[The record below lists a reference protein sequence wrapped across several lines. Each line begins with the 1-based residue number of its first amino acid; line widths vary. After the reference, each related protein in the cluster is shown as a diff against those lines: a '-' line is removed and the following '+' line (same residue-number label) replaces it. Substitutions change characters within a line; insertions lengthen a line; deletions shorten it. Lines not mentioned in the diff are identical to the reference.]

1 MPDTVALP
9 GQSQITVT
17 PLSDAGG
24 AEISGIDLRQPI
36 DGATAD
42 ALRQAWLDNKVLVIR
57 NQEITEDEQEKFCRL
72 FGELAGLKSQATATK
87 TLWVTNREE
96 PDRVT
101 AVQRGEMMF
110 HIDQAYSE
118 QPCKGSTLYSVII
131 PDVGGNTCFSN
142 CAKIFASLSDDW
154 KRRLAGLTALN
165 YFNYDTN
172 PSTRP
177 GEVDPGAPQY
187 SHPVIRTHPE
197 TGERSVF
204 VNRLMTMRIN
214 DRDKAES
221 DEILGYLFDRIEDP
235 ANVYEHVWQ
244 VGDLVL
250 WDYRCTAHA
259 RTDYDSEK
267 RRLLRRMTILDENP
281 VI

>member
-1 MPDTVALP
+1 MPDTATIP
-9 GQSQITVT
+9 GHSEIVVT

-24 AEISGIDLRQPI
+24 AEISGIDLREPI
-36 DGATAD
+36 DDATAN
-42 ALRQAWLDNKVLVIR
+42 ALRQAWLDHKILLIR
-57 NQEITEDEQEKFCRL
+57 NQDIAEEDQERFCLL
-72 FGELAGLKSQATATK
+72 FGELAGLKSQATTTK
-87 TLWVTNREE
+87 TLWVTNKEE
-96 PDRVT
+96 PERVA

-118 QPCKGSTLYSVII
+118 LPCKGSTLSGVII

-142 CAKIFASLSDDW
+142 CAKVYASLSDDW
-154 KRRLAGLTALN
+154 QRRLEGLTALN

-177 GEVDPGAPQY
+177 GDVDPNAPQY
-187 SHPVIRTHPE
+187 SHPVVRTHPE
-197 TGERSVF
+197 TGEKSVF
-204 VNRLMTMRIN
+204 VNRLMSMRIN
-214 DRDKAES
+214 DLDRSES
-221 DEILGYLFDRIEDP
+221 DEILHYLFDRIEEP
-235 ANVYEHVWQ
+235 ANIYEHVWQ

-250 WDYRCTAHA
+250 WDNRCTAHA

-281 VI
+281 VV

>member
-1 MPDTVALP
+1 MPDTGTIP
-9 GQSQITVT
+9 GQSNIVVT

-24 AEISGIDLRQPI
+24 AEISNIDLRDPI
-36 DGATAD
+36 DSATAD
-42 ALRQAWLDNKVLVIR
+42 ALRKAWLDHKILLVR
-57 NQEITEDEQEKFCRL
+57 NQDITEDEQERFCLL
-72 FGELAGLKSQATATK
+72 FGALAGLKSQATATK
-87 TLWVTNREE
+87 TLWVTNMEE
-96 PDRVT
+96 ADRVT

-118 QPCKGSTLYSVII
+118 APCKGSTLYGVII
-131 PDVGGNTCFSN
+131 PDFGGNTCFSN
-142 CAKIFASLSDDW
+142 CTKIYESLSDAW
-154 KRRLAGLTALN
+154 KQRLDGLTALN

-177 GEVDPGAPQY
+177 GEIDPNAPQY

-197 TGERSVF
+197 TDEKSVF

-214 DRDKAES
+214 DLDQSES
-221 DEILGYLFDRIEDP
+221 DEILHYIFDRVEDP
-235 ANVYEHVWQ
+235 GNIYEHVWQ

-250 WDYRCTAHA
+250 WDNRCTAHA

-267 RRLLRRMTILDENP
+267 RRLLRRMTILDDNP
-281 VI
+281 VT